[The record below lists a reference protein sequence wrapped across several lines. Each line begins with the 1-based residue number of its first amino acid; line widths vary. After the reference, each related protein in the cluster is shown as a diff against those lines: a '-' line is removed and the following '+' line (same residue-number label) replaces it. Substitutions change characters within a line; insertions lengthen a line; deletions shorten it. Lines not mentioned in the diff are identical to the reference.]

1 MSKKIISLVAGVAM
15 MGGFAVADT
24 PKVAA
29 DIGPVHSL
37 VSRVMQ
43 GIGSPD
49 LVVQAGASP
58 HGYSLR
64 PSEAKALQD
73 AQMVFWMGEGLSP
86 WMEGALDTLSSDA
99 TIITLLERDETILME
114 FREGALFEEHDHG
127 DHDGHD
133 DHGDEKHDDHGD
145 EKHDDHK
152 HDDHGDEK
160 HDDHG
165 DEKHDDHG
173 DEKHD
178 DHKHD
183 DHGDEKH
190 DDHGDEKHDD
200 HGDEKHDDHKH
211 DDHGDEK
218 HEDHDGHDDHG
229 HGSHDPHAWLSPD
242 NAKIWLNLIASQLSI
257 ADPENAGTYFANAAA
272 GRAEIDSLKEEV
284 SNLLE
289 PIRGNKFI
297 VFHDAYQYFE
307 KTFDF
312 SASGAISLGD
322 ASKPSPARIAEI
334 QSRIQEESIDCV
346 LSEPQFNEGLVATVM
361 AGSSAKTSVI
371 DPLGVGL
378 TPGPDFYSDLIRN
391 MGKSLV
397 DCFES

>member
-1 MSKKIISLVAGVAM
+1 MSKKIISLAAGMAMIGGVAM
-15 MGGFAVADT
+15 SDT

-29 DIGPVHSL
+29 DISPVHSL
-37 VSRVMQ
+37 VSRVML
-43 GIGSPD
+43 GVGTPD
-49 LVVQAGASP
+49 LIVQAGASP
-58 HGYSLR
+58 HGYTLR

-73 AQMVFWMGEGLSP
+73 AQMVFWMGESLSP

-114 FREGALFEEHDHG
+114 FREGALFEEHDH
-127 DHDGHD
+127 
-133 DHGDEKHDDHGD
+133 
-145 EKHDDHK
+145 
-152 HDDHGDEK
+152 DDHGDEK

-178 DHKHD
+178 DH
-183 DHGDEKH
+183 GD
-190 DDHGDEKHDD
+190 
-200 HGDEKHDDHKH
+200 
-211 DDHGDEK
+211 
-218 HEDHDGHDDHG
+218 HED

-242 NAKIWLNLIASQLSI
+242 NARIWLNLIASQLSI
-257 ADPENAGTYFANAAA
+257 VDPENAGTYFANAAA
-272 GRAEIDSLKEEV
+272 ARSEIEALKTEV
-284 SNLLE
+284 NSLLE
-289 PIRGNKFI
+289 PVRGKKFI

-307 KTFDF
+307 KAFDL

-334 QSRIQEESIDCV
+334 QGRIQEESIDCV
-346 LSEPQFNEGLVATVM
+346 LSEPQFNKGLVATVM
-361 AGSSAKTSVI
+361 AGSKAKTSII

-378 TPGPDFYSDLIRN
+378 KPGPDLYSELIRN
-391 MGKSLV
+391 MTKTLV

>member
-1 MSKKIISLVAGVAM
+1 MSKKIISLAAGMAMIGGVAM
-15 MGGFAVADT
+15 SDT

-29 DIGPVHSL
+29 DISPVHSL
-37 VSRVMQ
+37 VSRVML
-43 GIGSPD
+43 GVGTPD
-49 LVVQAGASP
+49 LIVQAGASP
-58 HGYSLR
+58 HGYTLR

-73 AQMVFWMGEGLSP
+73 AQMVFWMGESLSP

-114 FREGALFEEHDHG
+114 FREGALFEEHDH
-127 DHDGHD
+127 
-133 DHGDEKHDDHGD
+133 
-145 EKHDDHK
+145 
-152 HDDHGDEK
+152 DDHGDEK

-178 DHKHD
+178 DH
-183 DHGDEKH
+183 GD
-190 DDHGDEKHDD
+190 
-200 HGDEKHDDHKH
+200 
-211 DDHGDEK
+211 
-218 HEDHDGHDDHG
+218 HED

-242 NAKIWLNLIASQLSI
+242 NARIWLNLIASQLSI
-257 ADPENAGTYFANAAA
+257 VDPENAGTYFANAAA
-272 GRAEIDSLKEEV
+272 ARLEIEALTIEV
-284 SNLLE
+284 NSLLE
-289 PIRGNKFI
+289 PVRGKKFI

-307 KTFDF
+307 KAFDL

-334 QSRIQEESIDCV
+334 QGRIQEESIDCV
-346 LSEPQFNEGLVATVM
+346 LSEPQFNKGLVATVM
-361 AGSSAKTSVI
+361 AGSKAKTSVI

-378 TPGPDFYSDLIRN
+378 KPGPDLYSELIRN
-391 MGKSLV
+391 MTKTLV

>member
-1 MSKKIISLVAGVAM
+1 MLYYCKENQMSKKIISLAAGVAM
-15 MGGFAVADT
+15 MGGAAMADT

-43 GIGSPD
+43 GIGTPD

-58 HGYSLR
+58 HSYSLR
-64 PSEAKALQD
+64 PSEAKALQE

-114 FREGALFEEHDHG
+114 FREGVLFEEHDH
-127 DHDGHD
+127 D
-133 DHGDEKHDDHGD
+133 DHAE
-145 EKHDDHK
+145 

-190 DDHGDEKHDD
+190 DDHE
-200 HGDEKHDDHKH
+200 
-211 DDHGDEK
+211 
-218 HEDHDGHDDHG
+218 GHDDHG

-272 GRAEIDSLKEEV
+272 GRVEIDALKAEV
-284 SNLLE
+284 SSLLE
-289 PIRGNKFI
+289 SIRGKKFI

-307 KTFDF
+307 KTFDI

-322 ASKPSPARIAEI
+322 ASKPSPARVAEI
-334 QSRIQEESIDCV
+334 QGRIQEESIDCV
-346 LSEPQFNEGLVATVM
+346 LSEPQFNKGLVATVM
-361 AGSSAKTSVI
+361 AGSNAKTSVI

-378 TPGPDFYSDLIRN
+378 TPGPDLYSHLIRS